1 MRDRRALVVTALV
14 TVGLGAVAVVSG
26 STGAAA
32 LAGLGAIVAA
42 ALSLGR
48 RPPVAEPAEPRPP
61 LGAVDDIRGPS
72 NAGELVASLATK
84 PPRIFDETT
93 LARALFSRVAMAR
106 RALRPL
112 SLIHLE
118 VLEAGERNH
127 GRNHEGRNHDG
138 GSTQA
143 ADRFEQMLEATLRE
157 SDVCGRRADGVY
169 VFILEDTG
177 EDGAVW
183 TAERLRR
190 NLVASTEGI
199 RFCAGIASYP
209 NHGLEAQVLDAKAAA
224 ALDVA
229 RQWHR
234 DRIEVADGP

>member
-1 MRDRRALVVTALV
+1 MAG
-14 TVGLGAVAVVSG
+14 VGAI
-26 STGAAA
+26 AAA
-32 LAGLGAIVAA
+32 IQ
-42 ALSLGR
+42 SIDRR
-48 RPPVAEPAEPRPP
+48 RPPSVPRSEPLRPP
-61 LGAVDDIRGPS
+61 APRAAAVPDEADEAVEARDGT
-72 NAGELVASLATK
+72 AALATK
-84 PPRIFDETT
+84 PPRIFDESS

-118 VLEAGERNH
+118 VL
-127 GRNHEGRNHDG
+127 G
-138 GSTQA
+138 GDARRAEVAQ
-143 ADRFEQMLEATLRE
+143 RFEQMLELTLRE

-190 NLVASTEGI
+190 SMAESTEGI

-209 NHGLEAQVLDAKAAA
+209 SHGLVAEVLDAKAAS

-234 DRIEVADGP
+234 DRIEVAEGP

>member
-1 MRDRRALVVTALV
+1 MVTALG
-14 TVGLGAVAVVSG
+14 TAGLGTIAVVAPSRW
-26 STGAAA
+26 AAA
-32 LAGLGAIVAA
+32 LAGVGAIAVAVQ
-42 ALSLGR
+42 SFDR
-48 RPPVAEPAEPRPP
+48 RPPVAPPIDPPPPPAPRADAI
-61 LGAVDDIRGPS
+61 GVTEAEV
-72 NAGELVASLATK
+72 AGEVREVAPSLDTE
-84 PPRIFDETT
+84 PPRILDEVT
-93 LARALFSRVAMAR
+93 LTRALFSRVAMAR

-118 VLEAGERNH
+118 VVAGD
-127 GRNHEGRNHDG
+127 GRRVEIA
-138 GSTQA
+138 Q
-143 ADRFEQMLEATLRE
+143 RFEQMLDVTLRE

-190 NLVASTEGI
+190 NMAASTEGI
-199 RFCAGIASYP
+199 RLCAGIASYP
-209 NHGLEAQVLDAKAAA
+209 SHGLVAAALDAKAAS

-234 DRIEVADGP
+234 DRIEVAEGP